1 MRLACKNM
9 MLDLKAPASKSA
21 YHRELI
27 VNFVLGARGGYL
39 DIRKDDNDDVIAT
52 KRCLAALSAASDTG
66 DDDVILP
73 ANESGSTL
81 RFMIP
86 LALAL
91 KGSPERNMVFTT
103 KGRLVERPL
112 DDLADCLAPFG
123 VSIEK
128 DIEKRTVT
136 ARGFLMAGEYTI
148 DGSVSSQYISGLLM
162 ALSNFNRPSK
172 ITVTGEMSSV
182 HYIELTIAVLKKYGI
197 EVTRE
202 GNVFIVPGRLGVNTP
217 SGVFTVEGDWSNG
230 AFLLCLGSLMKNG
243 GAMITGL
250 DPESV
255 QGDRAVIDFLED
267 LGIEVDTEDGAV
279 SVMGPDGEPPV
290 DELTRDCNDTP
301 DIVPYMA
308 VTGAFKAKKTVL
320 TGIRRL
326 RVKESDRASAICK
339 MLGACGIKT
348 ELEEDSI
355 TVYGAVKSEIP
366 EEISLSSSNDHRMAM
381 AAVLC
386 AAGTGRKIEI
396 DDISCL
402 SKSFPEFI
410 KIIENG
416 MAIP

>member
-1 MRLACKNM
+1 MIIACKNM

-27 VNFVLGARGGYL
+27 VNFVLGARGAYL
-39 DIRKDDNDDVIAT
+39 DIKKDDNDDVIAT
-52 KRCLAALSAASDTG
+52 KRCLAELSAASDAG
-66 DDDVILP
+66 NDDIILP

-86 LALAL
+86 TALAL
-91 KGSPERNMVFTT
+91 KGSPERKMIFTT

-112 DDLADCLAPFG
+112 DDLAACLAPFG

-136 ARGFLMAGEYTI
+136 VTGFLMAGDYTI

-172 ITVTGEMSSV
+172 ITITGEMSSV
-182 HYIELTIAVLKKYGI
+182 HYIELTVAVLKKYGI

-202 GNVFIVPGRLGVNTP
+202 GNVFNVPGRAGVETP
-217 SGVFTVEGDWSNG
+217 SGKFTVEGDWSNG

-250 DPESV
+250 DTESV
-255 QGDRAVIDFLED
+255 QGDRAITDFLEN
-267 LGIEVDTEDGAV
+267 LGVEVDTEDGAV
-279 SVMGPDGEPPV
+279 SVMGPEGEPSV
-290 DELTRDCNDTP
+290 DEITMSCNDIP

-320 TGIRRL
+320 TGIKRL
-326 RVKESDRASAICK
+326 RVKESDRAAAICG
-339 MLGACGIKT
+339 MLASCGIKT
-348 ELEEDSI
+348 ELEEDSL
-355 TVYGAVKSEIP
+355 TVFGAVRSDIP
-366 EEISLSSSNDHRMAM
+366 EVISLTSSNDHRMAM

-386 AAGTGRKIEI
+386 AAGTGRKVQI

-416 MAIP
+416 MAIL

>member
-112 DDLADCLAPFG
+112 DDLADCLASFG

-182 HYIELTIAVLKKYGI
+182 HYIELTVAVLKKYGVEI
-197 EVTRE
+197 TRD
-202 GNVFIVPGRLGVNTP
+202 GNVFNVPGRLGVNTP
-217 SGVFTVEGDWSNG
+217 SGNFTVEGDWSNG

-326 RVKESDRASAICK
+326 RVKESDRASAICE

-355 TVYGAVKSEIP
+355 TVYGAVRSEIP

>member
-1 MRLACKNM
+1 MIISCKNL
-9 MLDLKAPASKSA
+9 MLDLKAPPSKSA

-27 VNFVLGARGGYL
+27 VNFILGARGDFL
-39 DIRKDDNDDVIAT
+39 SIRNDDNDDVTAT
-52 KRCLAALSAASDTG
+52 KRCLAALASASDTG
-66 DDDVILP
+66 EDDIILP

-81 RFMIP
+81 RFLIP
-86 LALAL
+86 TALAL
-91 KGSPERNMVFTT
+91 KGSPERKMVFTT
-103 KGRLVERPL
+103 KGRLIERPV

-123 VSIEK
+123 VTIEK
-128 DIEKRTVT
+128 DMEKSTVT
-136 ARGFLMAGEYTI
+136 AKGFLMAGEYTI
-148 DGSVSSQYISGLLM
+148 NGSVSSQYISGLLM

-172 ITVTGEMSSV
+172 ITVTGEMSSI
-182 HYIELTIAVLKKYGI
+182 HYIELTVAVLKKYGI

-202 GNVFIVPGRLGVNTP
+202 GNVFSVPGR
-217 SGVFTVEGDWSNG
+217 SGANVPDGRFSVEGDWSNG

-250 DPESV
+250 DTESV
-255 QGDRAVIDFLED
+255 QGDRAITDFLEK
-267 LGIEVDTEDGAV
+267 LGVEVDTEDGAV

-290 DELTRDCNDTP
+290 DEVNVSCNDIP

-320 TGIRRL
+320 TGTKRL
-326 RVKESDRASAICK
+326 RVKESDRATAICE
-339 MLGACGIKT
+339 MLSACGIKT

-355 TVYGAVKSEIP
+355 TVFGAVRSDIP
-366 EEISLSSSNDHRMAM
+366 EEISLTSSNDHRMAM

-386 AAGTGRKIEI
+386 AAGTGRKVAI

-402 SKSFPEFI
+402 SKSFPEFK

-416 MAIP
+416 MAIL

>member
-1 MRLACKNM
+1 MIIACKNM

-27 VNFVLGARGGYL
+27 VNFVLGARGAYL

-52 KRCLAALSAASDTG
+52 KRCLAELAAASDAG
-66 DDDVILP
+66 NDDIILP

-81 RFMIP
+81 RFIIP
-86 LALAL
+86 TALAL
-91 KGSPERNMVFTT
+91 KGSPERKMVFTT

-112 DDLADCLAPFG
+112 DDLAACLAPFG

-136 ARGFLMAGEYTI
+136 VTGFLMAGDYEI

-162 ALSNFNRPSK
+162 ALSNFNKPSR
-172 ITVTGEMSSV
+172 ITITGEMSSV
-182 HYIELTIAVLKKYGI
+182 HYIELTVAVLKKYGI

-202 GNVFIVPGRLGVNTP
+202 GNVFTVPGRGGVDTP
-217 SGVFTVEGDWSNG
+217 SGKFTVEGDWSNG

-250 DPESV
+250 DTESV
-255 QGDRAVIDFLED
+255 QGDRAITEFLED
-267 LGIEVDTEDGAV
+267 LGVEVDTEDGAV

-290 DELTRDCNDTP
+290 DEITMSCNDIP

-320 TGIRRL
+320 TGIKRL
-326 RVKESDRASAICK
+326 RVKESDRASAICE
-339 MLGACGIKT
+339 MLAACGIKT
-348 ELEEDSI
+348 ELEEDSL
-355 TVYGAVKSEIP
+355 TVYGAVRSDIP
-366 EEISLSSSNDHRMAM
+366 EEISLTSSNDHRMAM

-386 AAGTGRKIEI
+386 AAGTGRKVQI
-396 DDISCL
+396 DDITCL

-416 MAIP
+416 MAIL

>member
-1 MRLACKNM
+1 MRLACKNL
-9 MLDLKAPASKSA
+9 MLDLKAPSSKSA

-27 VNFVLGARGGYL
+27 VNYVLGARGAYL
-39 DIRKDDNDDVIAT
+39 DIKKDDNDDVIAT

-66 DDDVILP
+66 DDDITLP

-112 DDLADCLAPFG
+112 DDLESCLSPFG
-123 VSIEK
+123 VTIEK
-128 DIEKRTVT
+128 DMEKRTVT
-136 ARGFLMAGEYTI
+136 AKGFLMAGNYTI

-162 ALSNFNRPSK
+162 ALSNFNRPSTV
-172 ITVTGEMSSV
+172 TVTGEMSSV
-182 HYIELTIAVLKKYGI
+182 HYIELTVAVLKKYGVEI
-197 EVTRE
+197 TRE
-202 GNVFIVPGRLGVNTP
+202 GNVFNVPGRSGVDTP
-217 SGVFTVEGDWSNG
+217 SGNFTVEGDWSNG

-255 QGDRAVIDFLED
+255 QGDRAVIDFLEG

-290 DELTRDCNDTP
+290 DELMRDCNDTP

-326 RVKESDRASAICK
+326 RVKESDRASAICE
-339 MLGACGIKT
+339 MLAACGIKT

-355 TVYGAVKSEIP
+355 TVYGAVRSEIP
-366 EEISLSSSNDHRMAM
+366 EEISLTSSNDHRMAM

-386 AAGTGRKIEI
+386 AAGTGRKVEI

-402 SKSFPEFI
+402 SKSYPEF
-410 KIIENG
+410 KTVIENG
-416 MAIP
+416 MALP

>member
-1 MRLACKNM
+1 MIISCKNL
-9 MLDLKAPASKSA
+9 MLDLKAPPSKSA

-27 VNFVLGARGGYL
+27 VNFILGARGDFL
-39 DIRKDDNDDVIAT
+39 SIRNDDNDDVTAT
-52 KRCLAALSAASDTG
+52 KRCLAALASASDTG
-66 DDDVILP
+66 EDDIILP

-81 RFMIP
+81 RFLIP
-86 LALAL
+86 AALAL
-91 KGSPERNMVFTT
+91 KGSPERKMVFTT
-103 KGRLVERPL
+103 KGRLIERPV

-123 VSIEK
+123 VTIEK
-128 DIEKRTVT
+128 DMEKSTVT
-136 ARGFLMAGEYTI
+136 AKGFLMAGEYTI
-148 DGSVSSQYISGLLM
+148 NGSVSSQYISGLLM

-172 ITVTGEMSSV
+172 ITVTGEMSSI
-182 HYIELTIAVLKKYGI
+182 HYIELTVAVLKKYGI

-202 GNVFIVPGRLGVNTP
+202 GNIFNVPGR
-217 SGVFTVEGDWSNG
+217 SGANVPDGRFSVEGDWSNG

-250 DPESV
+250 DTESV
-255 QGDRAVIDFLED
+255 QGDRAITDFLEK
-267 LGIEVDTEDGAV
+267 LGVEVDTEDGAV

-290 DELTRDCNDTP
+290 DEVNVSCNDIP

-320 TGIRRL
+320 TGTKRL
-326 RVKESDRASAICK
+326 RVKESDRATAICE
-339 MLGACGIKT
+339 MLSACGIKT

-355 TVYGAVKSEIP
+355 TVFGAVRSDIP
-366 EEISLSSSNDHRMAM
+366 EEISLTSSNDHRMAM

-386 AAGTGRKIEI
+386 AAGTGRKVAI

-402 SKSFPEFI
+402 SKSFPEFK

-416 MAIP
+416 MAIL

>member
-1 MRLACKNM
+1 MRLSCKNL
-9 MLDLKAPASKSA
+9 MLDLKAPPSKSA

-27 VNFVLGARGGYL
+27 VNYVLGARGAYL
-39 DIRKDDNDDVIAT
+39 DIKKDDNDDVIAT

-66 DDDVILP
+66 DDDITLP

-91 KGSPERNMVFTT
+91 KGSPERSMVFTT
-103 KGRLVERPL
+103 KGRLVERPI
-112 DDLADCLAPFG
+112 DDLAACLAPFG
-123 VSIEK
+123 VTIEK

-136 ARGFLMAGEYTI
+136 AKGFLMAGDYTI
-148 DGSVSSQYISGLLM
+148 NGSVSSQYISGLLM
-162 ALSNFNRPSK
+162 ALSNFNRPSTVK
-172 ITVTGEMSSV
+172 VTGEMSSI
-182 HYIELTIAVLKKYGI
+182 HYIELTVAVLKKYGI
-197 EVTRE
+197 DITRE
-202 GNVFIVPGRLGVNTP
+202 GNVFNVPGRAGTDTP
-217 SGVFTVEGDWSNG
+217 SGKFTVEGDWSNG

-267 LGIEVDTEDGAV
+267 LGIEVDTDDGAV

-320 TGIRRL
+320 TGIKRL
-326 RVKESDRASAICK
+326 RVKESDRASAICE
-339 MLGACGIKT
+339 MLSACGIKT

-355 TVYGAVKSEIP
+355 TVYGAVRSEIP
-366 EEISLSSSNDHRMAM
+366 EEISLTSSNDHRMAM

-386 AAGTGRKIEI
+386 AAGTGRKVEI

-416 MAIP
+416 MALP

>member
-1 MRLACKNM
+1 

-27 VNFVLGARGGYL
+27 VNYVLGARGAYL
-39 DIRKDDNDDVIAT
+39 DIKKDDNDDVIAT
-52 KRCLAALSAASDTG
+52 KRCLAELSLASDTG
-66 DDDVILP
+66 DDDIILP

-91 KGSPERNMVFTT
+91 KGSPERKMVFTT

-123 VSIEK
+123 ITIEK
-128 DIEKRTVT
+128 DIEKRTVS

-162 ALSNFNRPSK
+162 ALSFFNKPSK
-172 ITVTGEMSSV
+172 ITVTGEMSSI
-182 HYIELTIAVLKKYGI
+182 HYIELTVSILRKYGV

-202 GNVFIVPGRLGVNTP
+202 GNVFSVPGRSGIDAP
-217 SGVFTVEGDWSNG
+217 SGKFTVEGDWSNG

-255 QGDRAVIDFLED
+255 QGDRAIVDFLED
-267 LGIEVDTEDGAV
+267 LGVEVDTEDGAV

-290 DELTRDCNDTP
+290 DEITMSCNDIP

-326 RVKESDRASAICK
+326 RVKESDRASAICE
-339 MLGACGIKT
+339 MLVTCGIKT
-348 ELEEDSI
+348 EQEEDSI

-366 EEISLSSSNDHRMAM
+366 EEISLTSSNDHRMAM

-386 AAGTGRKIEI
+386 AAGTGRKVQI

-402 SKSFPEFI
+402 SKSFPEFKEI
-410 KIIENG
+410 VEKG
-416 MAIP
+416 MAIL

>member
-1 MRLACKNM
+1 MIISCKNL

-27 VNFVLGARGGYL
+27 VNYVLGARGAYL
-39 DIRKDDNDDVIAT
+39 DIKKDDNDDVIAT
-52 KRCLAALSAASDTG
+52 KRCLAELSLASDTG
-66 DDDVILP
+66 DDDIILP

-91 KGSPERNMVFTT
+91 KGSPERKMVFTT

-123 VSIEK
+123 ITIEK
-128 DIEKRTVT
+128 DIEKRTVS

-162 ALSNFNRPSK
+162 ALSFFNKPSK
-172 ITVTGEMSSV
+172 ITVTGEMSSI
-182 HYIELTIAVLKKYGI
+182 HYIELTVSILRKYGV

-202 GNVFIVPGRLGVNTP
+202 GNVFSVPGRSGIDAP
-217 SGVFTVEGDWSNG
+217 SGKFTVEGDWSNG

-255 QGDRAVIDFLED
+255 QGDRAIVDFLED
-267 LGIEVDTEDGAV
+267 LGVEVDTEDGAV

-290 DELTRDCNDTP
+290 DEITMSCNDIP

-326 RVKESDRASAICK
+326 RVKESDRASAICE
-339 MLGACGIKT
+339 MLVTCGIKT
-348 ELEEDSI
+348 EQEEDSI

-366 EEISLSSSNDHRMAM
+366 EEISLTSSNDHRMAM

-386 AAGTGRKIEI
+386 AAGTGRKVQI

-402 SKSFPEFI
+402 SKSFPEFKEI
-410 KIIENG
+410 VEKG
-416 MAIP
+416 MAIL

>member
-1 MRLACKNM
+1 MIISCKNL
-9 MLDLKAPASKSA
+9 MLDLKAPPSKSA

-27 VNFVLGARGGYL
+27 VNFILGARGDFL
-39 DIRKDDNDDVIAT
+39 SIRNDDNDDVTAT
-52 KRCLAALSAASDTG
+52 KRCLAALASASDTG
-66 DDDVILP
+66 EDDIILP

-81 RFMIP
+81 RFLIP
-86 LALAL
+86 TALAL
-91 KGSPERNMVFTT
+91 KGSPERKMVFTT
-103 KGRLVERPL
+103 KGRLIERPV

-123 VSIEK
+123 VIIEK
-128 DIEKRTVT
+128 DMEKSTVT
-136 ARGFLMAGEYTI
+136 AQGFLMAGEYTI
-148 DGSVSSQYISGLLM
+148 NGSVSSQYISGLLM

-172 ITVTGEMSSV
+172 ITVTGEMSSI
-182 HYIELTIAVLKKYGI
+182 HYIELTVAVLKKYGI

-202 GNVFIVPGRLGVNTP
+202 GNVFNVPGR
-217 SGVFTVEGDWSNG
+217 SGANVPDGRFSVEGDWSNG

-250 DPESV
+250 DTESV
-255 QGDRAVIDFLED
+255 QGDRAITDFLEK
-267 LGIEVDTEDGAV
+267 LGVEVDTEDGAV

-290 DELTRDCNDTP
+290 DEVNVSCNDIP

-320 TGIRRL
+320 TGTKRL
-326 RVKESDRASAICK
+326 RVKESDRATAICE
-339 MLGACGIKT
+339 MLSACGIKT

-355 TVYGAVKSEIP
+355 TVFGAVRSDIP
-366 EEISLSSSNDHRMAM
+366 EEISLTSSNDHRMAM

-386 AAGTGRKIEI
+386 AAGTGRKVAI

-402 SKSFPEFI
+402 SKSFPEFK

-416 MAIP
+416 MAIL

>member
-1 MRLACKNM
+1 MNISCKNL
-9 MLDLKAPASKSA
+9 MLDLKAPPSKSM

-27 VNFVLGARGGYL
+27 VNFILGARGGFL
-39 DIRKDDNDDVIAT
+39 SIRKDDNDDVTAT
-52 KRCLAALSAASDTG
+52 KRCLAALAAASDTG
-66 DDDVILP
+66 EDDIILP

-86 LALAL
+86 AALAL
-91 KGSPERNMVFTT
+91 KGSPERKMIFTT
-103 KGRLVERPL
+103 GGRLIERPV

-123 VSIEK
+123 VTIEK
-128 DIEKRTVT
+128 DAAKKTVT
-136 ARGFLMAGEYTI
+136 AKGFLMSGDYTI

-162 ALSNFNRPSK
+162 ALSNFNRPSTV
-172 ITVTGEMSSV
+172 TVTGEMSSV
-182 HYIELTIAVLKKYGI
+182 HYIDLTVAVLRKYGI
-197 EVTRE
+197 DVVRD
-202 GNVFIVPGRLGVNTP
+202 GNVFTVPGRSGIKTP
-217 SGVFTVEGDWSNG
+217 GGIFDVEGDWSNA

-243 GAMITGL
+243 GAMIANL
-250 DPESV
+250 DTESV
-255 QGDRAVIDFLED
+255 QGDRAITDFLE
-267 LGIEVDTEDGAV
+267 GIGVEVDTEDGVV

-290 DELTRDCNDTP
+290 DEISMSCNDIP

-326 RVKESDRASAICK
+326 RVKESDRAAAVCE
-339 MLGACGIKT
+339 MLASCGIRT
-348 ELEEDSI
+348 ELEEDAI
-355 TVYGAVKSEIP
+355 TVYGAVRSDIP
-366 EEISLSSSNDHRMAM
+366 EEISLTSSNDHRMAM

-386 AAGTGRKIEI
+386 AAGTGREIEI

-416 MAIP
+416 MEIK

>member
-1 MRLACKNM
+1 MIIACKNM

-27 VNFVLGARGGYL
+27 VNFVLGARGAYL
-39 DIRKDDNDDVIAT
+39 DIKKDDNDDVIAT
-52 KRCLAALSAASDTG
+52 KRCLAELSAASDAG
-66 DDDVILP
+66 NDDIILP

-86 LALAL
+86 TALAL
-91 KGSPERNMVFTT
+91 KGSPERKMIFTT

-112 DDLADCLAPFG
+112 DDLAACLAPFG

-136 ARGFLMAGEYTI
+136 VTGFLMAGDYTI

-172 ITVTGEMSSV
+172 ITITGEMSSV
-182 HYIELTIAVLKKYGI
+182 HYIELTVAVLKKYGI

-202 GNVFIVPGRLGVNTP
+202 GNVFNVPGRAGVETP
-217 SGVFTVEGDWSNG
+217 SGKFTVEGDWSNG

-250 DPESV
+250 DTESV
-255 QGDRAVIDFLED
+255 QGDRAITDFLEN
-267 LGIEVDTEDGAV
+267 LGVEVDTEDGAV

-290 DELTRDCNDTP
+290 DEITMSCNDIP

-320 TGIRRL
+320 TGIKRL
-326 RVKESDRASAICK
+326 RVKESDRAAAICG
-339 MLGACGIKT
+339 MLASCGIKT
-348 ELEEDSI
+348 ELEEDSL
-355 TVYGAVKSEIP
+355 TVFGAVRSDIP
-366 EEISLSSSNDHRMAM
+366 DEISLTSSNDHRMAM

-386 AAGTGRKIEI
+386 AAGTGRKVQI

-416 MAIP
+416 MAIL

>member
-1 MRLACKNM
+1 MIIACKNM

-27 VNFVLGARGGYL
+27 VNFVLGAGGAYL

-52 KRCLAALSAASDTG
+52 KRCLAELAAASDTG
-66 DDDVILP
+66 NDDIILP

-86 LALAL
+86 TALAL
-91 KGSPERNMVFTT
+91 KGSPERKMVFTT

-112 DDLADCLAPFG
+112 DDLAACLAPFG

-136 ARGFLMAGEYTI
+136 VTGFLMAGDYEI

-162 ALSNFNRPSK
+162 ALSNFNKPSR
-172 ITVTGEMSSV
+172 ITITGEMSSV
-182 HYIELTIAVLKKYGI
+182 HYIELTVAVLKKYGI

-202 GNVFIVPGRLGVNTP
+202 GNVFNVPGRAGVDTP
-217 SGVFTVEGDWSNG
+217 SGKFTVEGDWSNG

-250 DPESV
+250 DTESV
-255 QGDRAVIDFLED
+255 QGDRAITEFLED
-267 LGIEVDTEDGAV
+267 LGVEVDTEDGAV

-290 DELTRDCNDTP
+290 DEITMSCNDIP

-320 TGIRRL
+320 TGIKRL
-326 RVKESDRASAICK
+326 RVKESDRASAICE
-339 MLGACGIKT
+339 MLAACGIKT
-348 ELEEDSI
+348 ELEEDSL
-355 TVYGAVKSEIP
+355 TVYGAVRSDIP
-366 EEISLSSSNDHRMAM
+366 EEILLTSSNDHRMAM

-386 AAGTGRKIEI
+386 AAGTGRKVQI
-396 DDISCL
+396 DDITCL

-416 MAIP
+416 MAIL

>member
-1 MRLACKNM
+1 MIISCKNL
-9 MLDLKAPASKSA
+9 MLDLKAPPSKSA

-27 VNFVLGARGGYL
+27 VNFILGARGDFL
-39 DIRKDDNDDVIAT
+39 SIRNDDNDDVTAT
-52 KRCLAALSAASDTG
+52 KRCLAALASASDTG
-66 DDDVILP
+66 EDDIILP

-81 RFMIP
+81 RFLIP
-86 LALAL
+86 TALAL
-91 KGSPERNMVFTT
+91 KGSPERKMVFTT
-103 KGRLVERPL
+103 KGRLIERPV

-123 VSIEK
+123 VTIEK
-128 DIEKRTVT
+128 DMEKCTVT
-136 ARGFLMAGEYTI
+136 AKGFLMAGEYTI

-162 ALSNFNRPSK
+162 SLSNFNRPSK
-172 ITVTGEMSSV
+172 IKVTGEMSSI
-182 HYIELTIAVLKKYGI
+182 HYIELTVAVLKKYGI

-202 GNVFIVPGRLGVNTP
+202 GNVFSVPGR
-217 SGVFTVEGDWSNG
+217 SGAVVPDGRFSVEGDWSNG

-250 DPESV
+250 DTESV
-255 QGDRAVIDFLED
+255 QGDRAITDFLEK
-267 LGIEVDTEDGAV
+267 LGVEVDTEDGAV

-290 DELTRDCNDTP
+290 DEVNVSCNDIP

-320 TGIRRL
+320 TGTKRL
-326 RVKESDRASAICK
+326 RVKESDRATAICE
-339 MLGACGIKT
+339 MLSACGIKT

-355 TVYGAVKSEIP
+355 TVFGAVRNDIP
-366 EEISLSSSNDHRMAM
+366 EEISLTSSNDHRMAM

-386 AAGTGRKIEI
+386 AAGTGRKVAI

-402 SKSFPEFI
+402 SKSFPEFK

-416 MAIP
+416 MAIL

>member
-1 MRLACKNM
+1 MKIACKNM

-27 VNFVLGARGGYL
+27 VNFVLGARGEYL
-39 DIRKDDNDDVIAT
+39 NIKKDDNDDVIAT
-52 KRCLAALSAASDTG
+52 KRCIAELSAASETG
-66 DDDVILP
+66 DDDIILP

-91 KGSPERNMVFTT
+91 KGSPERKMIFTT
-103 KGRLVERPL
+103 KGRLVERPV
-112 DDLADCLAPFG
+112 DDLAACLAPFG

-128 DIEKRTVT
+128 DLENRTVT
-136 ARGFLMAGEYTI
+136 AKGFLIAGNYTI

-162 ALSNFNRPSK
+162 ALSNFNRPST
-172 ITVTGEMSSV
+172 ITVTGEMSSI
-182 HYIELTIAVLKKYGI
+182 HYIELTVAVLRKYGV

-202 GNVFIVPGRLGVNTP
+202 GNVYNVPGRAGAETP
-217 SGVFTVEGDWSNG
+217 SGRFTVEGDWSNG

-255 QGDRAVIDFLED
+255 QGDRAIVDFLEK
-267 LGIEVDTEDGAV
+267 LAVEVDTEDGAV

-290 DELTRDCNDTP
+290 DEINMSCNDIP

-308 VTGAFKAKKTVL
+308 VTGAFKSKKTVL
-320 TGIRRL
+320 TGIKRL
-326 RVKESDRASAICK
+326 RVKESDRASAVCE
-339 MLGACGIKT
+339 MLEACGIKT
-348 ELEEDSI
+348 ELEEDSL
-355 TVYGAVKSEIP
+355 TVYGAVKSDIP
-366 EEISLSSSNDHRMAM
+366 EEIILTSSNDHRMAM

-386 AAGTGRKIEI
+386 AAGTGRKITI

-416 MAIP
+416 MKIL

>member
-1 MRLACKNM
+1 M

-27 VNFVLGARGGYL
+27 VNFVLGAGGAYL

-52 KRCLAALSAASDTG
+52 KRCLAELAAASDTG
-66 DDDVILP
+66 NDDIILP

-86 LALAL
+86 TALAL
-91 KGSPERNMVFTT
+91 KGSPERKMVFTT

-112 DDLADCLAPFG
+112 DDLAACLAPFG

-136 ARGFLMAGEYTI
+136 VTGFLMAGDYEI

-162 ALSNFNRPSK
+162 ALSNFNKPSR
-172 ITVTGEMSSV
+172 ITITGEMSSV
-182 HYIELTIAVLKKYGI
+182 HYIELTVAVLKKYGI

-202 GNVFIVPGRLGVNTP
+202 GNVFNVPGRAGVDTP
-217 SGVFTVEGDWSNG
+217 SGKFTVEGDWSNG

-250 DPESV
+250 DTESV
-255 QGDRAVIDFLED
+255 QGDRAITEFLED
-267 LGIEVDTEDGAV
+267 LGVEVDTEDGAV

-290 DELTRDCNDTP
+290 DEITMSCNDIP

-320 TGIRRL
+320 TGIKRL
-326 RVKESDRASAICK
+326 RVKESDRASAICE
-339 MLGACGIKT
+339 MLAACGIKT
-348 ELEEDSI
+348 ELEEDSL
-355 TVYGAVKSEIP
+355 TVYGAVRSDIP
-366 EEISLSSSNDHRMAM
+366 EEILLTSSNDHRMAM

-386 AAGTGRKIEI
+386 AAGTGRKVQI
-396 DDISCL
+396 DDITCL

-416 MAIP
+416 MAIL

>member
-1 MRLACKNM
+1 MIIACKNM

-27 VNFVLGARGGYL
+27 VNFVLGARGAYL

-52 KRCLAALSAASDTG
+52 KRCLAELAAASDAG
-66 DDDVILP
+66 NDDIILP

-86 LALAL
+86 TALAL
-91 KGSPERNMVFTT
+91 KGSPERKMVFTT

-112 DDLADCLAPFG
+112 DDLAACLAPFG
-123 VSIEK
+123 ISIEK

-136 ARGFLMAGEYTI
+136 VTGFLMAGDYEI

-162 ALSNFNRPSK
+162 ALSNFNKPSR
-172 ITVTGEMSSV
+172 ITITGEMSSV
-182 HYIELTIAVLKKYGI
+182 HYIELTVAVLKKYGV

-202 GNVFIVPGRLGVNTP
+202 GNVFNVPGRGGVDTP
-217 SGVFTVEGDWSNG
+217 SGKFTVEGDWSNG

-250 DPESV
+250 DTESV
-255 QGDRAVIDFLED
+255 QGDRAITEFLED
-267 LGIEVDTEDGAV
+267 LGVEVDTEDGAV

-290 DELTRDCNDTP
+290 DEITMSCNDIP

-320 TGIRRL
+320 TGIKRL
-326 RVKESDRASAICK
+326 RVKESDRASAICE
-339 MLGACGIKT
+339 MLAACGIKT
-348 ELEEDSI
+348 ELEEDSL
-355 TVYGAVKSEIP
+355 TVYGAVRSDIP
-366 EEISLSSSNDHRMAM
+366 EEISLTSSNDHRMAM

-386 AAGTGRKIEI
+386 AAGTGRKVQI
-396 DDISCL
+396 DDITCL

-416 MAIP
+416 MAIL

>member
-1 MRLACKNM
+1 M
-9 MLDLKAPASKSA
+9 MLDLKAPPSKSA

-39 DIRKDDNDDVIAT
+39 DIKKDDNDDVIAT

-66 DDDVILP
+66 DDDIILP

-91 KGSPERNMVFTT
+91 KGSPERSMIFTT
-103 KGRLVERPL
+103 KGRLVERPI
-112 DDLADCLAPFG
+112 DDLASCLSPFG
-123 VSIEK
+123 VTIEK

-136 ARGFLMAGEYTI
+136 AKGFLMAGSYTI

-162 ALSNFNRPSK
+162 ALSNFNRPST

-182 HYIELTIAVLKKYGI
+182 HYIELTVAVLKKYGVEI
-197 EVTRE
+197 TRD
-202 GNVFIVPGRLGVNTP
+202 GNVFNVPGRSGVDTP
-217 SGVFTVEGDWSNG
+217 SGNFTVEGDWSNG

-326 RVKESDRASAICK
+326 RIKESDRASAICE
-339 MLGACGIKT
+339 MLAACGIKT

-355 TVYGAVKSEIP
+355 TVYGAVRSEIP
-366 EEISLSSSNDHRMAM
+366 EEIRLTSSNDHRMAM

-402 SKSFPEFI
+402 SKSYPEF
-410 KIIENG
+410 KKVIENG

>member
-1 MRLACKNM
+1 MIISCKNL
-9 MLDLKAPASKSA
+9 MLDLKAPPSKSA

-27 VNFVLGARGGYL
+27 VNFILGARGDFL
-39 DIRKDDNDDVIAT
+39 SIRNDDNDDVTAT
-52 KRCLAALSAASDTG
+52 KRCLAALASASDTG
-66 DDDVILP
+66 EDDIILP

-81 RFMIP
+81 RFLIP
-86 LALAL
+86 AALAL
-91 KGSPERNMVFTT
+91 KGSPERKMVFTT
-103 KGRLVERPL
+103 KGRLIERPV

-123 VSIEK
+123 VTIEK
-128 DIEKRTVT
+128 DMEKSTVT
-136 ARGFLMAGEYTI
+136 AKGFLMAGEYTI

-172 ITVTGEMSSV
+172 ITVTGEMSSI
-182 HYIELTIAVLKKYGI
+182 HYIELTVAVLKKYGI
-197 EVTRE
+197 EITRE
-202 GNVFIVPGRLGVNTP
+202 GNVFNVPGR
-217 SGVFTVEGDWSNG
+217 SGANVPDGRFSVEGDWSNG

-250 DPESV
+250 DMESV
-255 QGDRAVIDFLED
+255 QGDRAITDFLEK
-267 LGIEVDTEDGAV
+267 LGVEVDTEDGAV

-290 DELTRDCNDTP
+290 DEVNVSCNDIP

-320 TGIRRL
+320 TGTKRL
-326 RVKESDRASAICK
+326 RVKESDRATAICE
-339 MLGACGIKT
+339 MLSACGIKT

-355 TVYGAVKSEIP
+355 TVFGAVRSDIP
-366 EEISLSSSNDHRMAM
+366 EEISLTSSNDHRMAM

-386 AAGTGRKIEI
+386 AAGTGRKVAI

-402 SKSFPEFI
+402 SKSFPEFK

-416 MAIP
+416 MAIL

>member
-1 MRLACKNM
+1 MIIACKNL

-27 VNFVLGARGGYL
+27 VNYVLGARGEYL
-39 DIRKDDNDDVIAT
+39 NIKKDDNDDVIAT
-52 KRCLAALSAASDTG
+52 KRCLAELFAASDTG
-66 DDDVILP
+66 SDDIILP

-91 KGSPERNMVFTT
+91 KGSPERKIIFTT
-103 KGRLVERPL
+103 KGRLVERPVE
-112 DDLADCLAPFG
+112 DLAECLAPFG
-123 VSIEK
+123 VTIEK

-136 ARGFLMAGEYTI
+136 VTGFLTAGEYTI

-162 ALSNFNRPSK
+162 ALSNFNRPS
-172 ITVTGEMSSV
+172 TVKVKGEMSSI
-182 HYIELTIAVLKKYGI
+182 HYIELTVAVLKKYGI

-202 GNVFIVPGRLGVNTP
+202 GNVFNVPGRAGVDVP
-217 SGVFTVEGDWSNG
+217 SGKFTVEGDWSNG

-255 QGDRAVIDFLED
+255 QGDRAIVEFLEK
-267 LGIEVDTEDGAV
+267 LGVEVDTEDGAV

-290 DELTRDCNDTP
+290 DEISMSCNDIP

-320 TGIRRL
+320 TGTKRL
-326 RVKESDRASAICK
+326 RVKESDRASAVCE
-339 MLGACGIKT
+339 MLDSCGIKT
-348 ELEEDSI
+348 ELGEDSI
-355 TVYGAVKSEIP
+355 TVYGAVRSDIP
-366 EEISLSSSNDHRMAM
+366 EEITLTSSNDHRMAM

-386 AAGTGRKIEI
+386 AAGTGRKIAL

-402 SKSFPEFI
+402 SKSFPEFKTI
-410 KIIENG
+410 VENG
-416 MAIP
+416 MAIL

>member
-1 MRLACKNM
+1 MIIACKNM

-27 VNFVLGARGGYL
+27 VNFVLGARGAYL

-52 KRCLAALSAASDTG
+52 KRCLAELAAASDTG
-66 DDDVILP
+66 NDDIILP

-86 LALAL
+86 TALAL
-91 KGSPERNMVFTT
+91 KGSPERKMVFTT

-112 DDLADCLAPFG
+112 DDLAACLAPFG

-136 ARGFLMAGEYTI
+136 VTGFLMAGDYEI

-162 ALSNFNRPSK
+162 ALSNFNKPSR
-172 ITVTGEMSSV
+172 ITITGEMSSV
-182 HYIELTIAVLKKYGI
+182 HYIELTVAVLKKYGI

-202 GNVFIVPGRLGVNTP
+202 GNVFTVPGRGGVDTP
-217 SGVFTVEGDWSNG
+217 SGKFTVEGDWSNG

-250 DPESV
+250 DTESV
-255 QGDRAVIDFLED
+255 QGDRAITEFLED
-267 LGIEVDTEDGAV
+267 LGVEVDTEDGAV
-279 SVMGPDGEPPV
+279 SVMGPDGEPPA
-290 DELTRDCNDTP
+290 DEITMSCNDIP

-320 TGIRRL
+320 TGIKRL
-326 RVKESDRASAICK
+326 RVKESDRASAICE
-339 MLGACGIKT
+339 MLAACGIKT
-348 ELEEDSI
+348 ELEEDSL
-355 TVYGAVKSEIP
+355 TVYGAVRSDIP
-366 EEISLSSSNDHRMAM
+366 EEISLTSSNDHRMAM

-386 AAGTGRKIEI
+386 AAGTGRKVQI
-396 DDISCL
+396 DDITCL

-416 MAIP
+416 MVIL

>member
-1 MRLACKNM
+1 MIISCKNM
-9 MLDLKAPASKSA
+9 MLDLKAPPSKSA

-27 VNFVLGARGGYL
+27 VNFILGVRGDL
-39 DIRKDDNDDVIAT
+39 LSIRNDDNDDVTAT
-52 KRCLAALSAASDTG
+52 KRCLAALASASDAG
-66 DDDVILP
+66 DDDIILP
-73 ANESGSTL
+73 VNESGSTL

-86 LALAL
+86 AALAL
-91 KGSPERNMVFTT
+91 KGSPERKMVFKT
-103 KGRLVERPL
+103 KGRLIERPV

-128 DIEKRTVT
+128 DVENSTVT
-136 ARGFLMAGEYTI
+136 AKGFLMAGDYI
-148 DGSVSSQYISGLLM
+148 INGSVSSQYISGLLM

-202 GNVFIVPGRLGVNTP
+202 GNVFNVPGRAGVKTP
-217 SGVFTVEGDWSNG
+217 DGRFTVEGDWSNG

-250 DPESV
+250 DTGSV
-255 QGDRAVIDFLED
+255 QGDRAITDFLEKI
-267 LGIEVDTEDGAV
+267 GVEVDTEDGAV

-290 DELTRDCNDTP
+290 DEVTVSCNDIP

-308 VTGAFKAKKTVL
+308 VTGAFKAKRSVF

-326 RVKESDRASAICK
+326 RVKESDRASAICE
-339 MLGACGIKT
+339 MLASCGIKT
-348 ELEEDSI
+348 ELEEDKI
-355 TVYGAVKSEIP
+355 TVYGAVRSDIP
-366 EEISLSSSNDHRMAM
+366 EEISLTSSNDHRMAM

-386 AAGTGRKIEI
+386 AAGTGREVEI

-402 SKSFPEFI
+402 SKSFPEFR
-410 KIIENG
+410 KIVENG
-416 MAIP
+416 MAIL

>member
-1 MRLACKNM
+1 MIISCKNL

-27 VNFVLGARGGYL
+27 VNYVLGARGAYL
-39 DIRKDDNDDVIAT
+39 DIKKDDNDDVIAT
-52 KRCLAALSAASDTG
+52 KRCLAELSLASDTG
-66 DDDVILP
+66 DDDIILP

-91 KGSPERNMVFTT
+91 KGSPERKMVFTT

-123 VSIEK
+123 VTIEK
-128 DIEKRTVT
+128 DIEKRTVS

-162 ALSNFNRPSK
+162 ALSFFNKPSK
-172 ITVTGEMSSV
+172 ITVTGEMSSI
-182 HYIELTIAVLKKYGI
+182 HYIELTVSILRKYGV

-202 GNVFIVPGRLGVNTP
+202 GNVFSVPGRSGIDAP
-217 SGVFTVEGDWSNG
+217 SGKFTVEGDWSNG

-255 QGDRAVIDFLED
+255 QGDRAIVDFLED
-267 LGIEVDTEDGAV
+267 LGVEVDTEDGAV

-290 DELTRDCNDTP
+290 DEITMSCNDIP

-326 RVKESDRASAICK
+326 RVKESDRASAICE
-339 MLGACGIKT
+339 MLVTCGIKT
-348 ELEEDSI
+348 EQEEDSI

-366 EEISLSSSNDHRMAM
+366 EEISLTSSNDHRMAM

-386 AAGTGRKIEI
+386 AAGTGRKVQI

-402 SKSFPEFI
+402 SKSFPEFKEI
-410 KIIENG
+410 VEKG
-416 MAIP
+416 MAIL

>member
-1 MRLACKNM
+1 MIISCKNL
-9 MLDLKAPASKSA
+9 MLDLKAPPSKSA

-27 VNFVLGARGGYL
+27 VNFILGARGDFL
-39 DIRKDDNDDVIAT
+39 SIRNDDNDDVTAT
-52 KRCLAALSAASDTG
+52 KRCLAALASASETG
-66 DDDVILP
+66 EDDIILP

-81 RFMIP
+81 RFLIP
-86 LALAL
+86 TALAL
-91 KGSPERNMVFTT
+91 KGSPERKMVFTT
-103 KGRLVERPL
+103 KGRLIERPV
-112 DDLADCLAPFG
+112 DDLADCLEPFG
-123 VSIEK
+123 VTIEK
-128 DIEKRTVT
+128 DIEKSTVT
-136 ARGFLMAGEYTI
+136 AKGFLMAGEYTI

-172 ITVTGEMSSV
+172 ITVTGEMSSI
-182 HYIELTIAVLKKYGI
+182 HYIELTVAVLKKYGI

-202 GNVFIVPGRLGVNTP
+202 GNVFSVPGR
-217 SGVFTVEGDWSNG
+217 SGAVVPDGRFSVEGDWSNG

-250 DPESV
+250 DTESV
-255 QGDRAVIDFLED
+255 QGDRAITDFLEK
-267 LGIEVDTEDGAV
+267 LGVEVDTEDGAV

-290 DELTRDCNDTP
+290 DEVNVSCNDIP

-320 TGIRRL
+320 TGTKRL
-326 RVKESDRASAICK
+326 RVKESDRATAICE
-339 MLGACGIKT
+339 MLSACGIKT

-355 TVYGAVKSEIP
+355 TVFGAVRSDIP
-366 EEISLSSSNDHRMAM
+366 EEISLTSSNDHRMAM

-386 AAGTGRKIEI
+386 AAGTGRKVAI

-402 SKSFPEFI
+402 SKSFPEFK

-416 MAIP
+416 MAIL

>member
-1 MRLACKNM
+1 MIIACKNL

-27 VNFVLGARGGYL
+27 VNYVLGARGGYL

-52 KRCLAALSAASDTG
+52 KRCLAEISAASETG
-66 DDDVILP
+66 DDDIILP

-91 KGSPERNMVFTT
+91 KGSPERKMIFTT

-112 DDLADCLAPFG
+112 DDLAECLAPFG
-123 VSIEK
+123 VTIEK
-128 DIEKRTVT
+128 DMEKRTVT
-136 ARGFLMAGEYTI
+136 ARGFLMAGEYKI

-162 ALSNFNRPSK
+162 ALSNFNKPSK

-182 HYIELTIAVLKKYGI
+182 HYIELTVSVLKKYGI

-202 GNVFIVPGRLGVNTP
+202 GNVFNIPGRAGVDNP
-217 SGVFTVEGDWSNG
+217 SGRFTVEGDWSNG

-250 DPESV
+250 DTESV
-255 QGDRAVIDFLED
+255 QGDRAITEFLEG

-290 DELTRDCNDTP
+290 DEITVACNDIP

-326 RVKESDRASAICK
+326 RVKESDRASAVCE
-339 MLGACGIKT
+339 MLAACGIKT
-348 ELEEDSI
+348 ELEVDSI
-355 TVYGAVKSEIP
+355 TVYGAVRSDIP
-366 EEISLSSSNDHRMAM
+366 EEIRLSSSGDHRMAM

-410 KIIENG
+410 TIVENG
-416 MAIP
+416 MKIL

>member
-1 MRLACKNM
+1 MIIACKNM

-27 VNFVLGARGGYL
+27 VNFVLGARGAYL
-39 DIRKDDNDDVIAT
+39 DIKKDDNDDVIAT
-52 KRCLAALSAASDTG
+52 KRCLAELSAASDAG
-66 DDDVILP
+66 NDDIILP

-86 LALAL
+86 TALAL
-91 KGSPERNMVFTT
+91 KGSPERKMIFTT

-112 DDLADCLAPFG
+112 DDLAACLAPFG

-136 ARGFLMAGEYTI
+136 VTGFLMAGDYTI

-172 ITVTGEMSSV
+172 ITITGEMSSV
-182 HYIELTIAVLKKYGI
+182 HYIELTVAVLKKYGI

-202 GNVFIVPGRLGVNTP
+202 GNVFNVPGRAGVETP
-217 SGVFTVEGDWSNG
+217 SGKFTVEGDWSNG

-250 DPESV
+250 DTESV
-255 QGDRAVIDFLED
+255 QGDRAITDFLEN
-267 LGIEVDTEDGAV
+267 LGVEVDTEDGAV
-279 SVMGPDGEPPV
+279 SVMGPEGEPPV
-290 DELTRDCNDTP
+290 DEITMSCNDIP

-320 TGIRRL
+320 TGIKRL
-326 RVKESDRASAICK
+326 RVKESDRAAAICG
-339 MLGACGIKT
+339 MLASCGIKT
-348 ELEEDSI
+348 ELEEDSL
-355 TVYGAVKSEIP
+355 TVFGAVRSDIP
-366 EEISLSSSNDHRMAM
+366 EVISLTSSNDHRMAM

-386 AAGTGRKIEI
+386 AAGTGRKVQV
-396 DDISCL
+396 DDISCF

-416 MAIP
+416 MAIL

>member
-27 VNFVLGARGGYL
+27 VNFVLGARGSYL

-52 KRCLAALSAASDTG
+52 KRCLAALLAASDTG
-66 DDDVILP
+66 DDDIVLP

-91 KGSPERNMVFTT
+91 KGSPERSMVFTT
-103 KGRLVERPL
+103 KGRLAERPL
-112 DDLADCLAPFG
+112 DDLAECLAPFG
-123 VSIEK
+123 VTIEK
-128 DIEKRTVT
+128 DMEKRTVS
-136 ARGFLMAGEYTI
+136 ARGFLMAGEYSI
-148 DGSVSSQYISGLLM
+148 DGSVSSQYVSGLLM

-172 ITVTGEMSSV
+172 ITVTGEISSI

-197 EVTRE
+197 EVTRG
-202 GNVFIVPGRLGVNTP
+202 GNVFNVPGRSGVDIP
-217 SGVFTVEGDWSNG
+217 SGNFTVEGDWSNG

-267 LGIEVDTEDGAV
+267 LGVEVDTEDGAV

-326 RVKESDRASAICK
+326 RVKESDRASAICE
-339 MLGACGIKT
+339 MLKVCGIKT

-355 TVYGAVKSEIP
+355 TVYGAVRSEIP
-366 EEISLSSSNDHRMAM
+366 EEISLTSSNDHRMAM

>member
-1 MRLACKNM
+1 M
-9 MLDLKAPASKSA
+9 MLDLKAPPSKSA

-39 DIRKDDNDDVIAT
+39 DIKKDDNDDVIAT

-66 DDDVILP
+66 DDDITLP

-91 KGSPERNMVFTT
+91 KGSPERSMIFTT
-103 KGRLVERPL
+103 KGRLVERPV
-112 DDLADCLAPFG
+112 DDLAKCLSPFG
-123 VSIEK
+123 VTIEK

-136 ARGFLMAGEYTI
+136 AKGFLMAGDYSI
-148 DGSVSSQYISGLLM
+148 DGSISSQYISGLLM
-162 ALSNFNRPSK
+162 ALSNFNRPSTV
-172 ITVTGEMSSV
+172 TVTGEMSSV
-182 HYIELTIAVLKKYGI
+182 HYIELTVAVLKKYGVEI
-197 EVTRE
+197 TRD
-202 GNVFIVPGRLGVNTP
+202 GNVFNVPGRSGIDTP
-217 SGVFTVEGDWSNG
+217 SGNFTVEGDWSNG

-326 RVKESDRASAICK
+326 RIKESDRASAICG
-339 MLGACGIKT
+339 MLASCGIKT

-355 TVYGAVKSEIP
+355 TVYGAVRNEIP
-366 EEISLSSSNDHRMAM
+366 EEIVLTSSNDHRMAM

-402 SKSFPEFI
+402 SKSYPEF
-410 KIIENG
+410 KKVIENG